1 MQYVMA
7 EQSAWG
13 NNVEDKEQNYSLNS
27 WIDVSRLLT
36 SLCNFLMSVKQV
48 MFPSALQHKKRM
60 PKLEDQTQHQ
70 ANFHVGKNISG
81 FSSSEKF
88 RNRTESCLPIVSQ

>member
-1 MQYVMA
+1 MA
-7 EQSAWG
+7 RQSAWS
-13 NNVEDKEQNYSLNS
+13 NSVEDKEQNFSLNS

-48 MFPSALQHKKRM
+48 MFPTVLQHKKQT

-70 ANFHVGKNISG
+70 DNFHAGKNISG
-81 FSSSEKF
+81 FSSSK
-88 RNRTESCLPIVSQ
+88 I